1 MADTCPHGFP
11 PADCLICQT
20 LGTGATPGRPP
31 GQVSTPTQPP
41 YYGPGAAPRG
51 EQAVRPDAVYPAG
64 TSQERRT
71 FGSRVGWAL
80 VILAL
85 IMVAAWMLAG
95 ALFALVRLI
104 ELFVV
109 AAAAGW
115 VGFRLGVHR
124 GRRSGG

>member
-1 MADTCPHGFP
+1 MSSP
-11 PADCLICQT
+11 P
-20 LGTGATPGRPP
+20 
-31 GQVSTPTQPP
+31 QPP
-41 YYGPGAAPRG
+41 YYGPGARPG
-51 EQAVRPDAVYPAG
+51 GGQAVRPDAVYPAG
-64 TSQERRT
+64 DTKPRRA

-85 IMVAAWMLAG
+85 VMVAAWMLAG
-95 ALFALVRLI
+95 ALFAIVRLI

-124 GRRSGG
+124 GRRTGA